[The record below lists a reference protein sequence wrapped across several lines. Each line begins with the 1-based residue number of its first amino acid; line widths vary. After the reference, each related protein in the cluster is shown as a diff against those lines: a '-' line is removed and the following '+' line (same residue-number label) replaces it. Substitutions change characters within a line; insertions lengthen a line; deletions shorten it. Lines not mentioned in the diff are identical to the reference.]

1 MNDLKNNQPHEK
13 ERIVTKEAKTTTEDG
28 EKIDLIATSLTGDI
42 RDFLLDRVKQLGKPW
57 PAMTEDEQ
65 SDQIIQASEA
75 AINLVK
81 QAVRLIAADGRRT
94 MIGQLVKVQVK
105 DKIQCQVDFS
115 KSDEFRHELF
125 DSTGQAVLL
134 VVADAEPFTGER
146 APAEPIPDQGDLVAN
161 AEKIKGANGKVARLH
176 S

>member
-1 MNDLKNNQPHEK
+1 MAKKQPPQSAEEEKLDLVAE
-13 ERIVTKEAKTTTEDG
+13 T
-28 EKIDLIATSLTGDI
+28 LTGDI
-42 RDFLLDRVKQLGKPW
+42 RDFLLDRVKRLGKPW
-57 PAMTEDEQ
+57 AAMSEDEQ
-65 SDQIIQASEA
+65 SDQIIQATEA

-81 QAVRLIAADGRRT
+81 KAVNVIAADGRCT
-94 MIGQLVKVQVK
+94 MVGQLVKVQVK
-105 DKIQCQVDFS
+105 DKIQCQVDFN

-146 APAEPIPDQGDLVAN
+146 GPAEPTPDQSDLIAN
-161 AEKIKGANGKVARLH
+161 AEKLKGGDKVAQLH